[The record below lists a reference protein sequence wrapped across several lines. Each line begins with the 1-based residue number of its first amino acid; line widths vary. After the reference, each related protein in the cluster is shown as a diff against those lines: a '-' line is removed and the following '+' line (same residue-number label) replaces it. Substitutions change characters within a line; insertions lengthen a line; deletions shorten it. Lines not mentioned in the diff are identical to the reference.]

1 MSNRLVGFS
10 KGLILSCS
18 LLLTI
23 SCAQEQETYITP
35 PTESCEK
42 KVIDNEFIIAH
53 FNGSLE
59 KSSQRPQNTKTV
71 KWYEPNYRVNSPPLI
86 HSEWSYLLPEKK
98 NLVLWNRLGIT
109 ELWKKDIKGQNIRV
123 GVVDTGV
130 NINSPF
136 LKGQIPPITPAND
149 SSDEIGSESINGENN
164 VVGWNV
170 IDNSSLQ
177 NDESLH
183 GTIIAQLIAGLADS
197 PMGPGVAPEVQII
210 PVDFMDENGG
220 NELDAIAAIE
230 YTIRHGAKII
240 NNSWSTP
247 CSKSLREKYP
257 EWEAKGVLLVH
268 AAGNKGIDLAELPES
283 SSNYKGRGFLTVGS
297 TDDADRRASFSNFGK
312 SVDIFTQGTNI
323 TTIDQGY
330 FEEGI
335 ETQLIEVS
343 GTSYST
349 AIVSGLA
356 ALVWSKH
363 PEWSNYQVKSALI
376 GLTSQDE
383 SSPGIPYIDPNK
395 LETFAN

>member
-1 MSNRLVGFS
+1 
-10 KGLILSCS
+10 
-18 LLLTI
+18 
-23 SCAQEQETYITP
+23 
-35 PTESCEK
+35 
-42 KVIDNEFIIAH
+42 
-53 FNGSLE
+53 
-59 KSSQRPQNTKTV
+59 
-71 KWYEPNYRVNSPPLI
+71 
-86 HSEWSYLLPEKK
+86 
-98 NLVLWNRLGIT
+98 
-109 ELWKKDIKGQNIRV
+109 
-123 GVVDTGV
+123 
-130 NINSPF
+130 
-136 LKGQIPPITPAND
+136 
-149 SSDEIGSESINGENN
+149 